1 MEASTIVRKLCQNQY
16 SSTPIFLYLHQKTK
30 NLKTSSKLKNKP
42 SIIFK
47 QLPETQ
53 IRKEIIKNGD
63 SKLKIKLKIAREKT
77 RFPRPNPSSLNV
89 NNLEFLLLDTM

>member
-16 SSTPIFLYLHQKTK
+16 SSTPIFLHLHQKTK

-63 SKLKIKLKIAREKT
+63 SKLKLKIAREKT